1 PEADMSDALRI
12 AGETIG
18 SRLWLGS
25 SLYPSPQVMSEALQ
39 AAQPGFVTLS
49 LRRQSAAQVQQQQQ
63 PDSHWSLLQSYVR
76 DSGARLLPNT
86 AGCYT
91 AREAIL
97 LAQMAREL
105 FATDWIKLEVIGD
118 DYSLQPHPLQLVEA
132 ARELIAQGF
141 KVLPYCTDDLV
152 LCRTLLELGCPA
164 VMPWAAPIGT
174 GKGLLNPWQLQTL
187 RERLPDAVLV
197 IDAGL
202 GKPSQAMA
210 ALELGFDAVLLNT
223 AVARAQQPVAMAAA
237 FRQAVD
243 GGRQAYRA
251 GLMCEQQQASPS
263 TPVLGL
269 PFWHQEG
276 AL

>member
-1 PEADMSDALRI
+1 MSDALRI

-76 DSGARLLPNT
+76 DSGALLLPNT

-187 RERLPDAVLV
+187 RDRLPDAVLV

-210 ALELGFDAVLLNT
+210 ALEMGYDAVLLNT
-223 AVARAQQPVAMAAA
+223 AVARSQQPVTMAAA

-276 AL
+276 AS

>member
-1 PEADMSDALRI
+1 MHEDNLLI
-12 AGETIG
+12 AGERIHG
-18 SRLWLGS
+18 RLWLGS
-25 SLYPSPQVMSEALQ
+25 SLYPSPQVMGDAIQ
-39 AAQPGFVTLS
+39 AAAPGFVTVS
-49 LRRQSAAQVQQQQQ
+49 LRRQSAAQVQEQVGEHG
-63 PDSHWSLLQSYVR
+63 HWGLLQQYLAA
-76 DSGARLLPNT
+76 SGARLLPNT
-86 AGCYT
+86 AGCHS

-118 DYSLQPHPLQLVEA
+118 DYSLQPHPLQLIEA

-164 VMPWAAPIGT
+164 VMPWGAPIGT
-174 GKGLLNPWQLQTL
+174 GRGLMNPYQLKTL
-187 RERLPDAVLV
+187 RERLPEAVLI

-210 ALELGFDAVLLNT
+210 ALEMGFDAVLLNT
-223 AVARAQQPVAMAAA
+223 AVARAQDPVVMAAA
-237 FRQAVD
+237 FRAAVE

-251 GLMCEQQQASPS
+251 GLMSERDQASAS
-263 TPVLGL
+263 TPTLGL
-269 PFWHQEG
+269 PFWHQHGGEQ
-276 AL
+276 